1 MKISDILS
9 TGKQTISFEF
19 FPPKTDE
26 GLESLFKTI
35 DRLKVYRPDY
45 VSVTYGAGGSTRDRT
60 EDIVIRIKDETGLRV
75 MSHLTCV
82 AQTKED
88 VHNVLV
94 RLEEVGIEN
103 VLGLR
108 GDPPRGEE
116 KFVPAEGGF
125 LYASELIA
133 HIRENFDF
141 GIAGACF
148 PEGHLDSVDLEAD
161 IAYLKKKIEA
171 GADFLITQLFFDN
184 RDFFDFMD
192 RAERAGIHLPVIAG
206 ILPILSTP
214 QIRRFTALCGAKIP
228 PELDQQLDRFAD
240 DDDAVREIG
249 IEHATTQ
256 VEELWRSGVAGVHL
270 YTLNRSY
277 SVSRLLDSLDSSR
290 AQTIVPSSP

>member
-141 GIAGACF
+141 GVAGACF